1 MIENI
6 LSGFSLVF
14 HIENFFYSF
23 IGVALGMVVGA
34 IPGLTGNMAIVI
46 LIPFTFYLNPI
57 PAIAMLM
64 GVVKGSY
71 FGGSIPAILF
81 NMPGTP
87 AAMPTTLDGY
97 PLAKQG
103 KAGKALKMALYAST
117 ISDTLSDF
125 VLFFLAA
132 PVAAIALLVG
142 PPEYTMIILFS
153 LIIIGVAGSKDNLVK
168 GLIAVGIGLFLST
181 IGTDPIS
188 GRMRFTFGYDDM
200 MAGLELIPIL
210 IGLLIVAEVFVQLEN
225 KRKEKEEIQIGV
237 NKNNI
242 DFKNENHRVS
252 KDEFKRCVPA
262 ILGGFWI
269 GSLMGMIP
277 GIGSTVA
284 AYLGYANA
292 KKVSKRPELFGEGN
306 LEGVAG
312 AEAGNSG
319 VSGPNLIPLIALG
332 IPGNLAAALILG
344 AFALHGMVPGPLF
357 MDKYAPMFY
366 ALVTILILS
375 NIFTFIIG
383 SQFVRYVRFLIYI
396 PEKILYPIIMTFGVI
411 GSYIYRSNLFDVIS
425 MAVVGFLGYF
435 LKKFKI
441 PVLPLLIAF
450 VLGNMAEARMRQAV
464 LISGGDYFVF
474 FKKPI
479 CLLFIV
485 LIIVYVVVLI
495 RARMLTRKKVK

>member
-6 LSGFSLVF
+6 LSGISLVF
-14 HIENFFYSF
+14 QLENFFYSF
-23 IGVALGMVVGA
+23 FGVALGMVVGA
-34 IPGLTGNMAIVI
+34 IPGLTHNMALVV
-46 LIPFTFYLNPI
+46 LIPFTFYLNPL

-87 AAMPTTLDGY
+87 EAMPTTLDGY
-97 PLAKQG
+97 PLTQQG

-117 ISDTLSDF
+117 SADLLSDF

-132 PVAAIALLVG
+132 PVAALALMIG

-153 LIIIGVAGSKDNLVK
+153 LIIVGIAGSKDNLVK
-168 GLIAVGIGLFLST
+168 GLIAVGLGLFLAT
-181 IGTDPIS
+181 IGTDPLS
-188 GRMRFTFGYDDM
+188 GKMRFTFGYDEM
-200 MAGLELIPIL
+200 MAGLELIPVL
-210 IGLLIVAEVFVQLEN
+210 IGLLIIAEVFVQLEN
-225 KRKEKEEIQIGV
+225 KKSREEEIKLNLQKDNIDYKSENHKV
-237 NKNNI
+237 NKN
-242 DFKNENHRVS
+242 
-252 KDEFKRCVPA
+252 EFKRCVPA

-269 GSLMGMIP
+269 GSLMGIIP

-284 AYLGYANA
+284 AYLGYSNA
-292 KKVSKRPELFGEGN
+292 KRISKNPDSFGKGN

-312 AEAGNSG
+312 SEAGNNA

-344 AFALHGMVPGPLF
+344 AFMLHGMVPGPMF
-357 MDKYAPMFY
+357 MDKYAPMLY
-366 ALVTILILS
+366 ALFTLLILS

-383 SQFVRYVRFLIYI
+383 SFFVKYVRFLIYI

-411 GSYIYRSNLFDVIS
+411 GSYIFRSNWFDVIS
-425 MAVVGFLGYF
+425 MAVIGILGYF

-441 PVLPLLIAF
+441 PILPLLIAF
-450 VLGNMAEARMRQAV
+450 VLGHAAESRMRQAL
-464 LISGGDYFVF
+464 LISGGDFLVF
-474 FKKPI
+474 LKKPI
-479 CLLFIV
+479 SLFFFI
-485 LIIVYVVVLI
+485 LIIIYVLVLV
-495 RARMLTRKKVK
+495 RAKMFTKRKN